1 MGERFGRAAQGSGGE
16 SNKMWNLIIR
26 DIAFLLFVA
35 ALVLFLRDKRSK
47 KRRRRGVA
55 LAATLIATIT
65 LSLCRIEN
73 VFYTFS
79 TVESV
84 AEYACGDDVNCI
96 VDGKSSSLILYTDE
110 GSYTMMIAPR
120 QKSGYKIGTDIRR
133 KIISKNIGNGYIVY
147 ILGYMGIE
155 DHYIYIRGLSDTS
168 GISVEDSCNSK
179 FVEFKQEDD
188 LGNVKVTDYMAL
200 AFIEEYTEGYTVT
213 ITSGGESMTISL

>member
-1 MGERFGRAAQGSGGE
+1 M
-16 SNKMWNLIIR
+16 
-26 DIAFLLFVA
+26 
-35 ALVLFLRDKRSK
+35 
-47 KRRRRGVA
+47 A
-55 LAATLIATIT
+55 LAATLIAAIT

-73 VFYTFS
+73 VFYTFP

-84 AEYACGDDVNCI
+84 AEYACGNDVNCI

-110 GSYTMMIAPR
+110 DSYTMMIAPR
-120 QKSGYKIGTDIRR
+120 QKWGYKIGTDIRK
-133 KIISKNIGNGYIVY
+133 KIISKNIVNGYIVY

-168 GISVEDSCNSK
+168 EISVEDSCNSK

-200 AFIEEYTEGYTVT
+200 AFIEEYTEGYVVT
-213 ITSGGESMTISL
+213 ITSGGESVTIAL

>member
-1 MGERFGRAAQGSGGE
+1 
-16 SNKMWNLIIR
+16 MWNLIIR
-26 DIAFLLFVA
+26 NIAFLLFVA

-47 KRRRRGVA
+47 KRRRGVT
-55 LAATLIATIT
+55 LAATLIATIM

-73 VFYTFS
+73 VFYTFP

-110 GSYTMMIAPR
+110 DSYTMMIAPR

-133 KIISKNIGNGYIVY
+133 KIITKNIDHGYVVN
-147 ILGYMGIE
+147 ILWYVGIE
-155 DHYIYIRGLSDTS
+155 DHYIYITGLSDTS
-168 GISVEDSCNSK
+168 EISVEDSCNSK

-188 LGNVKVTDYMAL
+188 LGNVELTDYLAL

>member
-1 MGERFGRAAQGSGGE
+1 
-16 SNKMWNLIIR
+16 MWNLIIR

-55 LAATLIATIT
+55 LAATLIAAIT

-73 VFYTFS
+73 VFYTFP

-110 GSYTMMIAPR
+110 DSYTMMIAPR
-120 QKSGYKIGTDIRR
+120 QKSGYKIGTDIRTKR
-133 KIISKNIGNGYIVY
+133 VLEYLGDGYAVY
-147 ILGYMGIE
+147 ILEYMGIE
-155 DHYIYIRGLSDTS
+155 DHYIYIVGRGDTS
-168 GISVEDSCNSK
+168 EISVEDSCNSK
-179 FVEFKQEDD
+179 FMEFKEENVFGDVEF
-188 LGNVKVTDYMAL
+188 TDYLAL
-200 AFIEEYTEGYTVT
+200 AFIEKYTEGYTVT
-213 ITSGGESMTISL
+213 ITSGGESITITA

>member
-1 MGERFGRAAQGSGGE
+1 
-16 SNKMWNLIIR
+16 MWNLIIR

-55 LAATLIATIT
+55 LAATLIAAIT

-73 VFYTFS
+73 VFYTFP

-110 GSYTMMIAPR
+110 DSYTMMIAPR

-133 KIISKNIGNGYIVY
+133 KIITKNIVNGYIVY
-147 ILGYMGIE
+147 ILEYMGIE

-168 GISVEDSCNSK
+168 EISVEDSCNSQ

-188 LGNVKVTDYMAL
+188 LGNVKVTDYQAL

-213 ITSGGESMTISL
+213 ITSGGESITITA

>member
-1 MGERFGRAAQGSGGE
+1 M
-16 SNKMWNLIIR
+16 
-26 DIAFLLFVA
+26 
-35 ALVLFLRDKRSK
+35 
-47 KRRRRGVA
+47 
-55 LAATLIATIT
+55 AATLIATIT

-147 ILGYMGIE
+147 SLGYMGIE

>member
-1 MGERFGRAAQGSGGE
+1 
-16 SNKMWNLIIR
+16 MWNLIIQ

-55 LAATLIATIT
+55 LAATLIAAIT

-73 VFYTFS
+73 VFYTFP
-79 TVESV
+79 TAESV
-84 AEYACGDDVNCI
+84 AAYACGDDVNCI

-110 GSYTMMIAPR
+110 DSYTMMIAPR

-133 KIISKNIGNGYIVY
+133 KIITKNIVNGYIVY
-147 ILGYMGIE
+147 ILEYMGIE

-168 GISVEDSCNSK
+168 EISVEDSCNSK
-179 FVEFKQEDD
+179 FVEFKEE
-188 LGNVKVTDYMAL
+188 NVFGDVEFTDYLAL
-200 AFIEEYTEGYTVT
+200 AFIEKYTEGYTVT
-213 ITSGGESMTISL
+213 ITSGGESITITA